1 MTIQEWLGTVGG
13 VFLRTAVVI
22 APPALLMGASFPL
35 TLRLLPVGSGRGGRG
50 AGLVS
55 AANTLGGI
63 AGSLLAGFA
72 LLPAM
77 GVIAGLAMTAAV
89 ALVLGGVLL
98 VQFITERPPRQLGA
112 GLLAAA
118 ALMLWLLLPGQRV
131 PFVGRL
137 AEAHRLVLLDEGP
150 QGTTAVV
157 DTGAVAGRQRLIFS
171 NGISYT
177 GDNAPSRRYMRL
189 LGHLPALLAD
199 DPADSLVICVGTG
212 MTAAAVARHP
222 EVRALALVDISP
234 VVQRT
239 LPLFAHVNDRVW
251 TDPRV
256 AVVRAD
262 GRQFLGASRRPWG
275 VVTLEPPPPRAAGA
289 ASLYTAEIYWRARR
303 SLRPGGIIAQWLPLH
318 GLTQAELLL
327 ITRTFV
333 QVFPESA
340 LFVLNSHEAALVGS
354 PGPLVLDLVRL
365 RGRLAVPAVA
375 ESLAE
380 IGFPPGKPEEQ
391 LAELVALAP
400 LYGPELARFAGP
412 GPVITDD
419 RPLAESFAAVL
430 SGDDRAQP
438 LPAGT
443 EPGRAAF
450 VHRLLGHPWQ
460 TPPLS
465 GPAPAGLAEAHDRL
479 RQLLVDSLPQ
489 PLAASPN

>member
-1 MTIQEWLGTVGG
+1 VIGG
-13 VFLRTAVVI
+13 
-22 APPALLMGASFPL
+22 LLLS
-35 TLRLLPVGSGRGGRG
+35 R
-50 AGLVS
+50 
-55 AANTLGGI
+55 
-63 AGSLLAGFA
+63 
-72 LLPAM
+72 
-77 GVIAGLAMTAAV
+77 
-89 ALVLGGVLL
+89 
-98 VQFITERPPRQLGA
+98 FISERPPRQLGA
-112 GLLAAA
+112 ALLAGA

-137 AEAHRLVLLDEGP
+137 AESHRLVLLDEGP
-150 QGTTAVV
+150 QDTTAVV
-157 DTGAVAGRQRLIFS
+157 DIGAGAGRQRLIFS

-199 DPADSLVICVGTG
+199 DPGDSLVICIGTG

-222 EVRALALVDISP
+222 EVRSLALVDISP

-289 ASLYTAEIYWRARR
+289 ASLYTAEIYQRARR
-303 SLRPGGIIAQWLPLH
+303 SMRRGGVIAQWLPLH
-318 GLTQAELLL
+318 GLTEAELLL

-333 QVFPESA
+333 QVFPDAA
-340 LFVLNSHEAALVGS
+340 LFMLNSHEAALVGS
-354 PGPLVLDLVRL
+354 PAPLVLDMARL
-365 RGRLAVPAVA
+365 RARLGDPAIA
-375 ESLAE
+375 GSLAE
-380 IGFPPGKPEEQ
+380 IGFPPVEGEAL
-391 LAELVALAP
+391 LAELLALAP
-400 LYGPELARFAGP
+400 LSGPELVRFAGP

-430 SGDDRAQP
+430 SGGDRAHP

-450 VHRLLGHPWQ
+450 VQRLLDRPWQ

-465 GPAPAGLAEAHDRL
+465 GPAPAELAAAQDRL
-479 RQLLVDSLPQ
+479 RQLLADSVPQ
-489 PLAASPN
+489 PLAGAR